1 MAWHWK
7 PAIAFL
13 KAQLKSWLVNLV
25 LNVAKLRLATH
36 DILFVNC
43 CHGEYVASYRLA
55 SPVVLLKASRKNF
68 SASEIAILT
77 EKVEENL
84 FIIQSKLTNTVIQT
98 KKKMKYGVKLRRLST
113 PKELH
118 RGRLPRSEKNGKI
131 YTHKP
136 KKSSQNWPK
145 SRKKLDEVRLRG
157 YRGRQ

>member
-1 MAWHWK
+1 M
-7 PAIAFL
+7 L
-13 KAQLKSWLVNLV
+13 K
-25 LNVAKLRLATH
+25 VAKLRLATH

-98 KKKMKYGVKLRRLST
+98 KKKNEIWCKIEEAVNAK
-113 PKELH
+113 KKNLH
-118 RGRLPRSEKNGKI
+118 SQA
-131 YTHKP
+131 
-136 KKSSQNWPK
+136 KK
-145 SRKKLDEVRLRG
+145 
-157 YRGRQ
+157 

>member
-1 MAWHWK
+1 MGS
-7 PAIAFL
+7 PA
-13 KAQLKSWLVNLV
+13 V
-25 LNVAKLRLATH
+25 LR
-36 DILFVNC
+36 
-43 CHGEYVASYRLA
+43 
-55 SPVVLLKASRKNF
+55 KASRQNF

-77 EKVEENL
+77 EKVKENL
-84 FIIQSKLTNTVIQT
+84 FITQNKLTNTVIQT

-145 SRKKLDEVRLRG
+145 SGKKLEEVRLRG
-157 YRGRQ
+157 YRWRQ

>member
-1 MAWHWK
+1 M
-7 PAIAFL
+7 
-13 KAQLKSWLVNLV
+13 
-25 LNVAKLRLATH
+25 AKLRLATH

-113 PKELH
+113 PKKKFTLTSQKIVH
-118 RGRLPRSEKNGKI
+118 RTGQKAEKNWRRWGSEG
-131 YTHKP
+131 TEGGN
-136 KKSSQNWPK
+136 SQNYYWPFQ
-145 SRKKLDEVRLRG
+145 RNPIIRRPRGFRVERWRLLSTSV
-157 YRGRQ
+157 